1 MFQKMFVVNYQML
14 QITRFLRKFL
24 PQKLRSRIFF
34 LKISSLALQVIVM
47 EHEMMIGKLCNDK
60 IELDDWPIEHQD
72 WSRFVSFPYG
82 CGLWLWLAQL
92 CVSHPCPLMTKAT
105 GPFQLNTAVK

>member
-1 MFQKMFVVNYQML
+1 
-14 QITRFLRKFL
+14 
-24 PQKLRSRIFF
+24 
-34 LKISSLALQVIVM
+34 
-47 EHEMMIGKLCNDK
+47 MIGRLCNDK
-60 IELDDWPIEHQD
+60 IELGDWPLEHQD

-105 GPFQLNTAVK
+105 GPFQLNTAVQLSRRVWRKNGDLFYSYMLKEN